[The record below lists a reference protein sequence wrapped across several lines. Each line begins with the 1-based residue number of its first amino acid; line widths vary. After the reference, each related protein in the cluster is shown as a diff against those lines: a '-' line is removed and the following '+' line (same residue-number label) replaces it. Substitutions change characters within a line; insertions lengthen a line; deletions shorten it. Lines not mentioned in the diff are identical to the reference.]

1 MSLERVDSVDPAEI
15 YDYIICGGGTSGCV
29 IAGRLAEDLNA
40 KILVLEAGPDNAD
53 LENVHM
59 AGGWSKNF
67 DSETDWNIV
76 TEPMEKVDSRRVNCS
91 RGRFLGGSSGVNG
104 TLCIR
109 GTKQD
114 YDDWGLDEWNGEKMW
129 AYMKKSE
136 TFHSKEWHKQ
146 DESVHGTSGPLHT
159 EPHDLAPI
167 SERVR
172 ESLVDAGLP
181 YHPDMFSTGETPH
194 GCGDVPR
201 TVHQGLRSTAA
212 DFITKGYH
220 RENITIKT
228 SVMVDKILFSK
239 DNSSEPTATGVSTI
253 SKSGAKIDYQ
263 ARKEVIL
270 TAGAYCSPPVLIR
283 SGIGPKEQ
291 LEKLDIPVL
300 VNSPGVGANLQDHV
314 LCFIFYEVSEPNLT
328 NDYLAYHDNAIAS
341 SYELWKEKKTGV
353 LSTFPFGIFGYARLD
368 ERLKDSELWQNAK
381 REAGRDPMG
390 LTKDQPNIEF
400 WNTELYGGPKQYDDF
415 PVDYKH
421 AFAMCTLLFNQHS
434 RGSVTL
440 KTTDPL
446 QNPIVDH
453 AYMQDPLDML
463 VMSEACRF
471 ANEIIMRGSGTKDII
486 KGSWPADLAHHDF
499 TSREDWEPHVRK
511 HATTCYHA
519 SGTCKM
525 GKEGDKMAVLDSRLR
540 VKGVRGLRV
549 ADVSSIPRVNNGHT
563 QMVAYAIGEGAA
575 EMIRE
580 DAKSGGTRGSGG
592 NEFLKLTPEMRV

>member
-1 MSLERVDSVDPAEI
+1 MSLERVDSVDPTEV

-76 TEPMEKVDSRRVNCS
+76 TEPMPKVDNRQVKVS

-114 YDDWGLDEWNGEKMW
+114 YDDWEMDEWTGDKMFE
-129 AYMKKSE
+129 YMKKAE
-136 TFHSKEWHKQ
+136 TFHEKGWHKA
-146 DESVHGTSGPLHT
+146 DMSVHGTSGPLHT

-172 ESLVDAGLP
+172 ESLVDQGLP
-181 YHPDMFSTGETPH
+181 YHADMFSTGETSH

-201 TVHQGLRSTAA
+201 TVHQGIRSTAA
-212 DFITKGYH
+212 DFITKGYR

-228 SVMVDKILFSK
+228 EVTVNKLLFNK
-239 DNSSEPTATGVSTI
+239 DSEDLTATGVATI
-253 SKSGAKIDYQ
+253 SKNGKKIDYQ
-263 ARKEVIL
+263 ARKEVIVA
-270 TAGAYCSPPVLIR
+270 AGAYCSPPILMR
-283 SGIGPKEQ
+283 SGLGPKEQ
-291 LEKLDIPVL
+291 LEKHGIECL
-300 VNSPGVGANLQDHV
+300 VDLPGVGGNLMDHV

-328 NDYLAYHDNAIAS
+328 NDHLAYHDNAIAS
-341 SYELWKEKKTGV
+341 TYALYQEKKTGI

-368 ERLKDSELWQNAK
+368 ERLQDSPLWVNAP
-381 REAGRDPMG
+381 RQSGRDPMG
-390 LTKDQPNIEF
+390 LTPSQPNIEF
-400 WNTELYGGPKQYDDF
+400 WNTELYGGPKQYEDF
-415 PVDYKH
+415 PIDHKH
-421 AFAMCTLLFNQHS
+421 AFAMCALLFNQHS

-440 KTTDPL
+440 KSSDPME
-446 QNPIVDH
+446 NPIVDH
-453 AYMQDPLDML
+453 AYLEDPLDML

-471 ANEIIMRGSGTKDII
+471 ANEIIMKGKGTKDVI
-486 KGSWPADLAHHDF
+486 KGSWPEGLAHHGF
-499 TSREDWEPHVRK
+499 ETREEWEPHVRE

-519 SGTCKM
+519 SGTCAM
-525 GKEGDKMAVLDSRLR
+525 GKSDDPNAVLDSRLR
-540 VKGVRGLRV
+540 VRGVRNLRV
-549 ADVSSIPRVNNGHT
+549 ADVSSIPKVNNGHT
-563 QMVAYAIGEGAA
+563 QMVAYGIGEGAA
-575 EMIRE
+575 EMIKE
-580 DAKSGGTRGSGG
+580 DARDGG
-592 NEFLKLTPEMRV
+592 NHFLKLTDDIKSMAV

>member
-1 MSLERVDSVDPAEI
+1 MSLERVDSVDPTEV

-76 TEPMEKVDSRRVNCS
+76 TEPMPKVDNRQVKVS

-114 YDDWGLDEWNGEKMW
+114 YDDWEMDEWTGEKMFG
-129 AYMKKSE
+129 YMKKAE
-136 TFHSKEWHKQ
+136 TFHEKGWHKA
-146 DESVHGTSGPLHT
+146 DMSVHGTSGPLHT

-172 ESLVDAGLP
+172 ESLVDQGLP
-181 YHPDMFSTGETPH
+181 YHADMFSTGETPH

-201 TVHQGLRSTAA
+201 TVHQGIRSTAA
-212 DFITKGYH
+212 DFITKGYR

-228 SVMVDKILFSK
+228 EVTVNKLLFNK
-239 DNSSEPTATGVSTI
+239 DSEDLTATGVATI
-253 SKSGAKIDYQ
+253 SKNGKKIDYQ
-263 ARKEVIL
+263 AKKEVIVA
-270 TAGAYCSPPVLIR
+270 AGAYCSPPILMR
-283 SGIGPKEQ
+283 SGLGPKEQ
-291 LEKLDIPVL
+291 LEKHGIECL
-300 VNSPGVGANLQDHV
+300 VDLPGVGGNLMDHV

-328 NDYLAYHDNAIAS
+328 NDHLAYHDNAIAS
-341 SYELWKEKKTGV
+341 TYALYQEKKTGI

-368 ERLKDSELWQNAK
+368 ERLQDSPLWTNAH
-381 REAGRDPMG
+381 RQSGRDPMG
-390 LTKDQPNIEF
+390 LTPSQPNIEF
-400 WNTELYGGPKQYDDF
+400 WNTELYGGPKQYEDF
-415 PVDYKH
+415 PIDHKH

-440 KTTDPL
+440 KSADPMD
-446 QNPIVDH
+446 NPIVDH
-453 AYMQDPLDML
+453 AYLEDPLDML

-471 ANEIIMRGSGTKDII
+471 ANEIIMKGKGTKDVI
-486 KGSWPADLAHHDF
+486 KGSWPEGLAHHGF
-499 TSREDWEPHVRK
+499 ETREEWEPHVRE

-519 SGTCKM
+519 SGTCAM
-525 GKEGDKMAVLDSRLR
+525 GKSDDPNAVLDSRLR
-540 VKGVRGLRV
+540 VRGVRNLRV
-549 ADVSSIPRVNNGHT
+549 ADVSSIPKVNNGHT
-563 QMVAYAIGEGAA
+563 QMVAYGIGEGAA
-575 EMIRE
+575 EMIKE
-580 DAKSGGTRGSGG
+580 DARNGENHFS
-592 NEFLKLTPEMRV
+592 KLTDDIKSMAV